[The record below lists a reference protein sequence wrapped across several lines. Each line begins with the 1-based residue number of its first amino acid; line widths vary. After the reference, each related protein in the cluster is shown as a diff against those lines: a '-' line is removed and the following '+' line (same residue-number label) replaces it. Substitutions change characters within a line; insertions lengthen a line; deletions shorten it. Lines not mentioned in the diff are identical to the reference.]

1 MKKRN
6 KPMHQPRLLATAV
19 IALLIT
25 SPAAAQTQDSES
37 GELSQ
42 PEPNSAVLSAWGILG
57 YGNGL
62 GIGGRFMLPVVP
74 EGFLQN
80 DRIKDQLAAEIG
92 VDLLRYS
99 YSFLRA
105 DYGFVAVLPV
115 AGLLWN
121 VWVSDNLALYP
132 KLDLGYAVGFLTGWN
147 ETWGSRSTYGGFFW
161 QTSVGVLFKT
171 RSVALRLELGNGL
184 LKAGVGIGF

>member
-1 MKKRN
+1 MK
-6 KPMHQPRLLATAV
+6 QTYLLMAAAMT
-19 IALLIT
+19 LLIN
-25 SPAAAQTQDSES
+25 SPAAAQTPSAEPGETLES
-37 GELSQ
+37 G
-42 PEPNSAVLSAWGILG
+42 PRSAGLSAWGILG

-62 GIGGRFMLPVVP
+62 GAGGRFMLPVVP
-74 EGFLQN
+74 EGFLQH

-99 YSFLRA
+99 YSFVSD
-105 DYGFVAVLPV
+105 DYGFAAFLPV

-121 VWVSDNLALYP
+121 IWVSDNLALYP

-147 ETWGSRSTYGGFFW
+147 EAWGSRPTYGGFFW
-161 QTSVGVLFKT
+161 QTSVGAIFKT
-171 RSVALRLELGNGL
+171 GSVALRLELGNGL

>member
-1 MKKRN
+1 MK
-6 KPMHQPRLLATAV
+6 QACLLTAAV
-19 IALLIT
+19 MTLLII
-25 SPAAAQTQDSES
+25 SPAAAQTPGSES
-37 GELSQ
+37 GETS
-42 PEPNSAVLSAWGILG
+42 EPGPSSAGLSAWGILG

-62 GIGGRFMLPVVP
+62 GLGGRFMLPVVP

-80 DRIKDQLAAEIG
+80 DRIKDQLAAEFG

-99 YSFLRA
+99 YSFLSD
-105 DYGFVAVLPV
+105 DYAFVAVLPV

-132 KLDLGYAVGFLTGWN
+132 KLDLGYVAGFLTGWN
-147 ETWGSRSTYGGFFW
+147 GASGLRPTHGGFFW

-171 RSVALRLELGNGL
+171 RAVALRLELGNGL